1 MRISVAAVLVGL
13 LATASVHTGPPAK
26 SFALEIPT
34 QPLAG
39 CQYLLARFARLGP
52 LCGSQRVQNH
62 DSESHSG
69 PTQTEITDEQLESA
83 SQGRTV
89 AVGSPSGERRIVRI
103 PLEVYVARVL
113 AGEGEPNA
121 PDAAR
126 QALAVA
132 IRTYTLVQMG
142 RHRREG
148 FDLCDTVHCQ
158 VLRTANDNSRRAA
171 LATAHR
177 VLTING
183 APAEVFYSASC
194 GGRSE
199 GAAQVWPGATFPYM
213 QVVKDDDVHQED
225 MSWTLDLTLDELRQ
239 ALARAGFGGG
249 PLRDVKVDRYNA
261 SGRVERLS
269 ISGMRPDEVTGP
281 AFREALGTTRIRSTA
296 FTLAREGTRVR
307 FTGRGYG
314 HGVGMCVIGAG
325 RRARRGESLEA
336 ILTQYY
342 PNLRL
347 TDLATGVVAPR
358 ERVPPPVEA
367 ASASG
372 VLVSVPRDSK
382 VSARDLE
389 RLAIAARESLSRV
402 LGISPSPVTVELHE
416 SLDNFRLEV
425 RKPWWVSAAVTGTT
439 IDLAPVALLAQREG
453 METTLR
459 TAMAELMMSP
469 ALADRPMWVK
479 VGGAR
484 YFSSAPQPPA
494 SSSAVTCPADAELN
508 LAISAVAHR
517 EAEGRAVRCFARA
530 IARTGDWRLVK

>member
-1 MRISVAAVLVGL
+1 MRIGVAVVLVGL
-13 LATASVHTGPPAK
+13 LATASGQPAK
-26 SFALEIPT
+26 GFALEIAT
-34 QPLAG
+34 KPLAG

-52 LCGSQRVQNH
+52 LCGAQRVQSH
-62 DSESHSG
+62 DSEPHSG
-69 PTQTEITDEQLESA
+69 PAQTEITDEQLEAA
-83 SQGRTV
+83 SLGRSV
-89 AVGSPSGERRIVRI
+89 AVGSPSGERRTVRI

-148 FDLCDTVHCQ
+148 VDLCDTVHCQ
-158 VLRTANDNSRRAA
+158 VMRTANDNSRRAA

-213 QVVKDDDVHQED
+213 QVVRDDDVHQED
-225 MSWTLDLTLDELRQ
+225 VTWTLDLTLDELRQ
-239 ALARAGFGGG
+239 ALGRAGFGGG
-249 PLRDVKVDRYNA
+249 SLRDIKVDRYNA
-261 SGRVERLS
+261 SGRVERLR
-269 ISGMRPDEVTGP
+269 ISGMRPDEVAGP

-347 TDLATGVVAPR
+347 TDLATGAVAPR

-402 LGISPSPVTVELHE
+402 LGVSPRPVTVELHE

-439 IDLAPVALLAQREG
+439 IDLAPAALLAQREG
-453 METTLR
+453 MEVTLR

-484 YFSSAPQPPA
+484 YFSSASPSPP

-508 LAISAVAHR
+508 LAISAVAQR
-517 EAEGRAVRCFARA
+517 EAEARAVRCFARA
-530 IARTGDWRLVK
+530 IARTRDWRLVK